1 VHGVVGVDEDG
12 DIYLLDWWRRQA
24 DSSEWVESVIDLME
38 KWRYVTLWAEEKGQI
53 EKGVGPF
60 LTKRMRERR
69 VYGRREAF
77 TSASDKATRARA
89 IQGRMSM
96 GKVYF
101 PKGAPWVD
109 DLVSEILRFPAGS
122 HDDQVDVLSLFGRML
137 DSMHGAS
144 KPKLEPRAAGWT
156 GEQILKMLYDQDKT
170 TSRYG
175 RW

>member
-1 VHGVVGVDEDG
+1 ME
-12 DIYLLDWWRRQA
+12 A
-24 DSSEWVESVIDLME
+24 VIDLME

-60 LTKRMRERR
+60 LTKRMRERH
-69 VYGRREAF
+69 VYGRREVFA
-77 TSASDKATRARA
+77 SAADKATRARA

-109 DLVSEILRFPAGS
+109 GLVSELLRFPAGT

-137 DSMHGAS
+137 ERMVGGSA
-144 KPKLEPRAAGWT
+144 PLERDQPEEDCYLRAKRRMMRKGRKAWFVCEG
-156 GEQILKMLYDQDKT
+156 
-170 TSRYG
+170 YG
-175 RW
+175 RDWRIS